1 MVLSPSLLLAF
12 LGVLVALAA
21 GAFALGRSLGQSA
34 ERGVAS
40 IDASRIASERARFE
54 AIAQRV
60 PVLERELASLR
71 VFLEERE
78 AKLAEAQA
86 RLAET
91 QARLSETQ
99 KGAAEKLELMAR
111 AETSLK
117 DAFQA
122 LSMDALEKSRA
133 AFLDQ
138 AQATFGQFRESA
150 LRDFAAKETTF
161 AQLVAPIRD
170 SLTKFE
176 SHVHEIEQ
184 KRSEA
189 YVGLSEQ
196 FASFKEGQALL
207 RGETERLV
215 TALRAPSVR
224 GRWGEFQLR
233 RVVEMAGMIQHCDFV
248 EQKTIEGEDGRLRPD
263 LIVYLPGG
271 KTVVVDAKVPLSAYL
286 DAKDARDENARRE
299 FIQQHARQLR
309 KHVSELS
316 DKSYADQLSSS
327 PDFVVMYVPI
337 ESAFADAVQAD
348 PSLLDDAIE
357 GNVIPAGPMTLLSLL
372 KGAAYGWRQ
381 ERIAQS
387 AEQISELG
395 KELYNRISV
404 MAAHLSQVGEAL
416 GRATLAYNKA
426 MQGEICAFSFEDLW
440 QWPLPV
446 HGCVHPV
453 HSRRSN
459 PRIRPGTP
467 SLPKS
472 RSPARASRMKRA

>member
-12 LGVLVALAA
+12 LGVLVVVAA

-34 ERGVAS
+34 ERALTS
-40 IDASRIASERARFE
+40 IDASRMASERARFE

-60 PVLERELASLR
+60 PVLERDLATSRAL
-71 VFLEERE
+71 LDERE
-78 AKLAEAQA
+78 AKLATAQA
-86 RLAET
+86 KLAET
-91 QARLSETQ
+91 LARLSESE
-99 KGAAEKLELMAR
+99 KSAAEKLELMAR

-150 LRDFAAKETTF
+150 LKDFAAKETTF
-161 AQLVAPIRD
+161 AQLVAPIRE
-170 SLTKFE
+170 SLSKFE
-176 SHVHEIEQ
+176 SHVHEIER
-184 KRSEA
+184 KRGEA

-196 FASFKEGQALL
+196 FASFKEGQTLL

-233 RVVEMAGMIQHCDFV
+233 RVVEMAGMVQHCDFV
-248 EQKTIEGEDGRLRPD
+248 EQKGIQGEDGRLRPD
-263 LIVYLPGG
+263 LIVHLPGG

-286 DAKDARDENARRE
+286 DAKDARDDDERRE
-299 FIQQHARQLR
+299 FIQQHAKQLR
-309 KHVSELS
+309 KHVGDLK
-316 DKSYADQLSSS
+316 DKSYSDQLSSS

-348 PSLLDDAIE
+348 PKLLDEAVE

-381 ERIAQS
+381 ERIAES

-404 MAAHLSQVGEAL
+404 MASHLSQVGEAL

-426 MQGEICAFSFEDLW
+426 IGSMESRVLVQARRFKELGAAVGDDIPEIETVSHAPRQLAIPGLEPEEDQG
-440 QWPLPV
+440 
-446 HGCVHPV
+446 
-453 HSRRSN
+453 
-459 PRIRPGTP
+459 
-467 SLPKS
+467 
-472 RSPARASRMKRA
+472 

>member
-12 LGVLVALAA
+12 LGVLVVVAA
-21 GAFALGRSLGQSA
+21 AAFAVGRSLGQSA
-34 ERGVAS
+34 ERAVTS
-40 IDASRIASERARFE
+40 TDASRIASERARFE

-60 PVLERELASLR
+60 PVLERDLATSRAL
-71 VFLEERE
+71 LDERE
-78 AKLAEAQA
+78 AKLATAQA
-86 RLAET
+86 KLAET
-91 QARLSETQ
+91 LARLSESE
-99 KGAAEKLELMAR
+99 KSAAEKLELMAR

-150 LRDFAAKETTF
+150 LKDFAAKETTF
-161 AQLVAPIRD
+161 AQLVAPIRE
-170 SLTKFE
+170 SLSKFE
-176 SHVHEIEQ
+176 SHVHEIER
-184 KRSEA
+184 KRGEA

-196 FASFKEGQALL
+196 FASFKEGQTLL

-233 RVVEMAGMIQHCDFV
+233 RVVEMAGMVQHCDFV
-248 EQKTIEGEDGRLRPD
+248 EQKGIQGEDGRLRPD
-263 LIVYLPGG
+263 LIVHLPGG

-286 DAKDARDENARRE
+286 DAKDARDDDERRE
-299 FIQQHARQLR
+299 FIQQHAKQLR
-309 KHVSELS
+309 KHVGDLK
-316 DKSYADQLSSS
+316 DKSYSDQLSSS

-348 PSLLDDAIE
+348 PKLLDEAVE

-381 ERIAQS
+381 ERIAES

-404 MAAHLSQVGEAL
+404 MASHLSQVGEAL

-426 MQGEICAFSFEDLW
+426 IGSMESRVLVQARRFKELGAAVGDDIPEIETVSHAPRQLAIPGLEPEEDQG
-440 QWPLPV
+440 
-446 HGCVHPV
+446 
-453 HSRRSN
+453 
-459 PRIRPGTP
+459 
-467 SLPKS
+467 
-472 RSPARASRMKRA
+472 

>member
-12 LGVLVALAA
+12 LGVLVVVAA
-21 GAFALGRSLGQSA
+21 AAFAVGRSLGQSA
-34 ERGVAS
+34 ERAVTS

-60 PVLERELASLR
+60 PVLERDLATSRAL
-71 VFLEERE
+71 LDDRE
-78 AKLAEAQA
+78 AKLAAAQA
-86 RLAET
+86 KLAET
-91 QARLSETQ
+91 LARLSESE
-99 KGAAEKLELMAR
+99 KSAAEKLELMAR

-150 LRDFAAKETTF
+150 LKDFAAKETTF
-161 AQLVAPIRD
+161 AQLVAPIRE
-170 SLTKFE
+170 SLSKFE
-176 SHVHEIEQ
+176 SHVHEIER
-184 KRSEA
+184 KRGEA

-196 FASFKEGQALL
+196 FASFKEGQTLL

-233 RVVEMAGMIQHCDFV
+233 RVVEMAGMVQHCDFV
-248 EQKTIEGEDGRLRPD
+248 EQKGIQGEDGRLRPD
-263 LIVYLPGG
+263 LIVHLPGG

-286 DAKDARDENARRE
+286 DAKDARDDDERRE
-299 FIQQHARQLR
+299 FIQQHAKQLR
-309 KHVSELS
+309 KHVGDLK
-316 DKSYADQLSSS
+316 DKSYSDQLSSS

-348 PSLLDDAIE
+348 PKLLDEAVE

-381 ERIAQS
+381 ERIAES

-404 MAAHLSQVGEAL
+404 MASHLSQVGEAL

-426 MQGEICAFSFEDLW
+426 IGSMESRVLVQARRFKELGAAVGDDIPEIETVSHAPRQLAIPGLESEEDQG
-440 QWPLPV
+440 
-446 HGCVHPV
+446 
-453 HSRRSN
+453 
-459 PRIRPGTP
+459 
-467 SLPKS
+467 
-472 RSPARASRMKRA
+472 

>member
-1 MVLSPSLLLAF
+1 MILSSALLLTIF
-12 LGVLVALAA
+12 VVLVLVAA
-21 GAFALGRSLGQSA
+21 GGFALGRNLGQSA
-34 ERGVAS
+34 QRAATSLEVSRVAS
-40 IDASRIASERARFE
+40 DRARFE
-54 AIAQRV
+54 TTAQRV
-60 PVLERELASLR
+60 PLLERDLIAARAL
-71 VFLEERE
+71 LDERE
-78 AKLAEAQA
+78 AKLGEAQVRIA
-86 RLAET
+86 ELLTRLLE
-91 QARLSETQ
+91 SE
-99 KGAAEKLELMAR
+99 KAAAEKLELMAR
-111 AETSLK
+111 AETSMK

-122 LSMDALEKSRA
+122 LSTDALDKSRA

-150 LRDFAAKETTF
+150 LKDFAAKETTF
-161 AQLVAPIRD
+161 AQLVGPIRE
-170 SLTKFE
+170 SLSKFE

-184 KRSEA
+184 KRGEA
-189 YVGLSEQ
+189 YVGLSAQ
-196 FASFKEGQALL
+196 FDSFKEGQALL

-233 RVVEMAGMIQHCDFV
+233 RVVEMAGMVEHCDFV
-248 EQKTIEGEDGRLRPD
+248 EQSTIQGEDSRLRPD
-263 LIVYLPGG
+263 LIVNLPGG

-299 FIQQHARQLR
+299 FIQQHAKQVR

-316 DKSYADQLSSS
+316 DKSYSDQLSSS

-348 PSLLDDAIE
+348 PRLLDDAVE

-381 ERIAQS
+381 ERIAES

-404 MAAHLSQVGEAL
+404 MAGHLGVVGEAL

-426 MQGEICAFSFEDLW
+426 VGSMESRVLVQARRFKDLGAAAGEDIPEIETVSVVPRQLAIPGLEPEDDLD
-440 QWPLPV
+440 
-446 HGCVHPV
+446 
-453 HSRRSN
+453 
-459 PRIRPGTP
+459 
-467 SLPKS
+467 
-472 RSPARASRMKRA
+472 

>member
-12 LGVLVALAA
+12 LGVLVVVAA
-21 GAFALGRSLGQSA
+21 AAFAVGRSLGQSA
-34 ERGVAS
+34 ERAVTS

-60 PVLERELASLR
+60 PVLERDLATSRAL
-71 VFLEERE
+71 LDERE
-78 AKLAEAQA
+78 TKLATAQAKLAET
-86 RLAET
+86 L
-91 QARLSETQ
+91 ARLSESE
-99 KGAAEKLELMAR
+99 KSAAEKLELMAR

-150 LRDFAAKETTF
+150 LKDFAAKETTF
-161 AQLVAPIRD
+161 AQLVAPIRE
-170 SLTKFE
+170 SLSKFE
-176 SHVHEIEQ
+176 SHVHEIER
-184 KRSEA
+184 KRGEA

-196 FASFKEGQALL
+196 FASFKEGQTLL

-233 RVVEMAGMIQHCDFV
+233 RVVEMAGMVQHCDFV
-248 EQKTIEGEDGRLRPD
+248 EQKGIQGEDGRLRPD
-263 LIVYLPGG
+263 LIVHLPGG

-286 DAKDARDENARRE
+286 DAKDARDDDERRE
-299 FIQQHARQLR
+299 FIQQHAKQLR
-309 KHVSELS
+309 KHVGDLK
-316 DKSYADQLSSS
+316 DKSYSDQLSSS

-348 PSLLDDAIE
+348 PKLLDEAVE

-381 ERIAQS
+381 ERIAES

-404 MAAHLSQVGEAL
+404 MASHLSQVGEAL

-426 MQGEICAFSFEDLW
+426 IGSMESRVLVQARRFKELGAAVGDDIPEIETVSHAPRQLAIPGLEPEEDQG
-440 QWPLPV
+440 
-446 HGCVHPV
+446 
-453 HSRRSN
+453 
-459 PRIRPGTP
+459 
-467 SLPKS
+467 
-472 RSPARASRMKRA
+472 

>member
-1 MVLSPSLLLAF
+1 MVLTPSLLLGF
-12 LGVLVALAA
+12 LVVLVVVAA
-21 GAFALGRSLGQSA
+21 GAFAFGRALGQSA
-34 ERGVAS
+34 ERGVTTV
-40 IDASRIASERARFE
+40 DASRIASERARFE

-60 PVLERELASLR
+60 PLLERDLAQARAL
-71 VFLEERE
+71 LDERE

-86 RLAET
+86 KIAET
-91 QARLSETQ
+91 LARLSESE
-99 KGAAEKLELMAR
+99 KAAAEKLELMAR

-122 LSMDALEKSRA
+122 LSMEALEKSRA

-150 LRDFAAKETTF
+150 LKDFAAKESTF
-161 AQLVAPIRD
+161 AQLVAPIRE
-170 SLTKFE
+170 SLSKFE

-184 KRSEA
+184 KRGEA

-233 RVVEMAGMIQHCDFV
+233 RVVEMAGMVQHCDFV
-248 EQKTIEGEDGRLRPD
+248 EQSTIQGEDGRLRPD
-263 LIVYLPGG
+263 LIVHLPGG

-299 FIQQHARQLR
+299 FIAQHAKQLR
-309 KHVSELS
+309 KHVGELS

-348 PSLLDDAIE
+348 PSLLDDAVE

-381 ERIAQS
+381 ERIAES

-404 MAAHLSQVGEAL
+404 MASHLSQVGEAL
-416 GRATLAYNKA
+416 GRATLSYNKA
-426 MQGEICAFSFEDLW
+426 VGSMESRVLVQARRFKDLGAAVGDDIPEIETVSVAPRQLAIPGLEPEDEQG
-440 QWPLPV
+440 
-446 HGCVHPV
+446 
-453 HSRRSN
+453 
-459 PRIRPGTP
+459 
-467 SLPKS
+467 
-472 RSPARASRMKRA
+472 

>member
-1 MVLSPSLLLAF
+1 MVLSSALLLAALVV
-12 LGVLVALAA
+12 LGLVTV
-21 GAFALGRSLGQSA
+21 GAFALGRNLGQSA
-34 ERGVAS
+34 ERAVLS
-40 IDASRIASERARFE
+40 VEASRIATERARFE

-60 PVLERELASLR
+60 PLLERDLAAARAL
-71 VFLEERE
+71 VEERE
-78 AKLAEAQA
+78 AKLNQAQV
-86 RLAET
+86 RIAET
-91 QARLSETQ
+91 LTRLSESE
-99 KGAAEKLELMAR
+99 KAAAEKLELIAR
-111 AETSLK
+111 AETSMK

-122 LSMDALEKSRA
+122 LSMDALDKSRA

-150 LRDFAAKETTF
+150 LKEFAAKETTF
-161 AQLVAPIRD
+161 AQLVSPIRE
-170 SLTKFE
+170 SLSKFE
-176 SHVHEIEQ
+176 SHVHELEQ
-184 KRSEA
+184 KRGEA
-189 YVGLSEQ
+189 YAGLSEQ
-196 FASFKEGQALL
+196 FASFKEGQTLL

-233 RVVEMAGMIQHCDFV
+233 RVVEMAGMVQHCDFV
-248 EQKTIEGEDGRLRPD
+248 EQSTIQGEDGRLRPD
-263 LIVYLPGG
+263 LIIRLPGG

-286 DAKDARDENARRE
+286 DAKDARDENARRD
-299 FIQQHARQLR
+299 FIQQHARQVR

-316 DKSYADQLSSS
+316 DKSYSDQLSSS

-348 PSLLDDAIE
+348 PALLDDAVS

-381 ERIAQS
+381 ERIAES

-404 MAAHLSQVGEAL
+404 MASHLSQVGEAL

-426 MQGEICAFSFEDLW
+426 IGSMESRVLVQARRFKELGAAAGEHIPEIETVSHA
-440 QWPLPV
+440 
-446 HGCVHPV
+446 
-453 HSRRSN
+453 
-459 PRIRPGTP
+459 PRQLAIPGLEP
-467 SLPKS
+467 DDEK
-472 RSPARASRMKRA
+472 AD

>member
-12 LGVLVALAA
+12 LGVLVVVAA
-21 GAFALGRSLGQSA
+21 AAFAVGRSLGQSA
-34 ERGVAS
+34 ERAVTS

-60 PVLERELASLR
+60 PVLERDLATSRAL
-71 VFLEERE
+71 LDERE
-78 AKLAEAQA
+78 AKLATAQA
-86 RLAET
+86 KLAET
-91 QARLSETQ
+91 LARLSESE
-99 KGAAEKLELMAR
+99 KSAAEKLELMAR

-150 LRDFAAKETTF
+150 LKDFAAKETTF
-161 AQLVAPIRD
+161 AQLVAPIRE
-170 SLTKFE
+170 SLSKFE
-176 SHVHEIEQ
+176 SHVHEIER
-184 KRSEA
+184 KRGEA

-196 FASFKEGQALL
+196 FASFKEGQTLL

-233 RVVEMAGMIQHCDFV
+233 RVVEMAGMVQHCDFV
-248 EQKTIEGEDGRLRPD
+248 EQKGIQGEDGRLRPD
-263 LIVYLPGG
+263 LIVHLPGG

-286 DAKDARDENARRE
+286 DAKDARDDDERRE
-299 FIQQHARQLR
+299 FIQQHAKQLR
-309 KHVSELS
+309 KHVGDLK
-316 DKSYADQLSSS
+316 DKSYSDQLSSS

-348 PSLLDDAIE
+348 PKLLDEAVE

-381 ERIAQS
+381 ERIAES

-404 MAAHLSQVGEAL
+404 MASHLSQVGEAL

-426 MQGEICAFSFEDLW
+426 IGSMESRVLVQARRFKELGAAVGDDIPEIETVSHAPRQLAIPGLEPEEDQG
-440 QWPLPV
+440 
-446 HGCVHPV
+446 
-453 HSRRSN
+453 
-459 PRIRPGTP
+459 
-467 SLPKS
+467 
-472 RSPARASRMKRA
+472 

>member
-12 LGVLVALAA
+12 LGVLVVVAA
-21 GAFALGRSLGQSA
+21 AAFAVGRSLGQSG
-34 ERGVAS
+34 ERAVTS
-40 IDASRIASERARFE
+40 TDASRIASERARFE

-60 PVLERELASLR
+60 PVLERDLATSRAL
-71 VFLEERE
+71 LDERE
-78 AKLAEAQA
+78 TKLATAQAKLAET
-86 RLAET
+86 L
-91 QARLSETQ
+91 ARLSESE
-99 KGAAEKLELMAR
+99 KSAAEKLELMAR

-150 LRDFAAKETTF
+150 LKDFAAKETTF
-161 AQLVAPIRD
+161 AQLVAPIRE
-170 SLTKFE
+170 SLSKFE
-176 SHVHEIEQ
+176 SHVHEIER
-184 KRSEA
+184 KRGEA

-196 FASFKEGQALL
+196 FASFKEGQTLL

-233 RVVEMAGMIQHCDFV
+233 RVVEMAGMVQHCDFV
-248 EQKTIEGEDGRLRPD
+248 EQKGIQGEDGRLRPD
-263 LIVYLPGG
+263 LIVHLPGG

-286 DAKDARDENARRE
+286 DAKDARDDDERRE
-299 FIQQHARQLR
+299 FIQQHAKQLR
-309 KHVSELS
+309 KHVGDLK
-316 DKSYADQLSSS
+316 DKSYSDQLSSS

-348 PSLLDDAIE
+348 PKLLDEAVE

-381 ERIAQS
+381 ERIAES

-404 MAAHLSQVGEAL
+404 MASHLSQVGEAL

-426 MQGEICAFSFEDLW
+426 IGSMESRVLVQARRFKELGAAVGDDIPEIETVSHAPRQLAIPGLEPEEDQG
-440 QWPLPV
+440 
-446 HGCVHPV
+446 
-453 HSRRSN
+453 
-459 PRIRPGTP
+459 
-467 SLPKS
+467 
-472 RSPARASRMKRA
+472 

>member
-1 MVLSPSLLLAF
+1 MSLSFPLLLAA
-12 LGVLVALAA
+12 LVVMVLVAA
-21 GAFALGRSLGQSA
+21 GAFTLGRSLGQSA
-34 ERGVAS
+34 ERAVLS
-40 IDASRIASERARFE
+40 VDAARIATERARFE
-54 AIAQRV
+54 AISQRV
-60 PVLERELASLR
+60 PGLERELAAARAL
-71 VFLEERE
+71 VDERE
-78 AKLAEAQA
+78 AKLAEAQV
-86 RLAET
+86 RIAEALT
-91 QARLSETQ
+91 RLSESE
-99 KGAAEKLELMAR
+99 KAAAEKLELMAR
-111 AETSLK
+111 AETSMK

-122 LSMDALEKSRA
+122 LSMDALAKSRA

-138 AQATFGQFRESA
+138 AQATFGQFREGA
-150 LRDFAAKETTF
+150 LKDFAAKETTF
-161 AQLVAPIRD
+161 AQLVSPIRE
-170 SLTKFE
+170 SLSKFE

-184 KRSEA
+184 KRGEA
-189 YVGLSEQ
+189 YAGLSEQ
-196 FASFKEGQALL
+196 FASFKEGQVLL

-248 EQKTIEGEDGRLRPD
+248 EQSTIQGEDGRLRPD
-263 LIVYLPGG
+263 LIVRLPGG
-271 KTVVVDAKVPLSAYL
+271 KTVVVDAKVPLSAYM
-286 DAKDARDENARRE
+286 DARDARDENARRE

-309 KHVSELS
+309 KHVAELS
-316 DKSYADQLSSS
+316 DKSYSDQLTSS

-348 PSLLDDAIE
+348 PALLDDAVS

-395 KELYNRISV
+395 KELYNRIGV

-426 MQGEICAFSFEDLW
+426 VGSMESRVLVQARRFKELGAAVGEDIPEMETVSHAPRQLAIPGLEPEDDL
-440 QWPLPV
+440 
-446 HGCVHPV
+446 H
-453 HSRRSN
+453 
-459 PRIRPGTP
+459 
-467 SLPKS
+467 
-472 RSPARASRMKRA
+472 